1 MKGVVVMA
9 ASNRP
14 DIIDQALLRP
24 GRFDR
29 MVLVP
34 APDYK
39 ARVEILKVPTKNMPL
54 AKDVDLKEL
63 ARKTEGFSG
72 ADIESLC
79 REAGMESLREYKK
92 AKEVRMKHFEPV
104 LSTMTPSIT
113 KDVMSY
119 YEKFI
124 ERRRKVDR
132 EEKEAP
138 PRYIG

>member
-1 MKGVVVMA
+1 M
-9 ASNRP
+9 
-14 DIIDQALLRP
+14 RP

-29 MVLVP
+29 MVLIP

-39 ARVEILKVPTKNMPL
+39 SRIEIFKVHTKKMPL

-63 ARKTEGFSG
+63 ARKAEGFSG

-79 REAGMESLREYKK
+79 REAGMDALREDKK
-92 AKEVRMKHFEPV
+92 AKEVRMKHFESMLAK
-104 LSTMTPSIT
+104 LSPSIT

-119 YEKFI
+119 YEKFV